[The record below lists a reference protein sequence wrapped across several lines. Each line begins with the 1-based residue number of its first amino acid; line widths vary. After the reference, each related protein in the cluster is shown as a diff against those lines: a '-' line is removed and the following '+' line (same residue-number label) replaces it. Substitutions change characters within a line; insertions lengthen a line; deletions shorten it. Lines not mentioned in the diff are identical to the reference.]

1 MPRCNF
7 ELHEDDSPLVET
19 MNKKLNQDG
28 QLAFVEF
35 YEGQAKKWH
44 RTYLM
49 EVSLKYSH
57 HIQPFLADFVPTVSR
72 RKVEIDELSPIQ
84 KEFAQRIGH
93 KPSTKNPIIVSD
105 FHPQTTILTIEYL
118 GLLTRLGVTCT
129 QIHGVFTAFSESY
142 FRPSMEKM
150 LRLKSCASNDYFR
163 LLAKL
168 LCNSGYGSYRI
179 VSCSRYL

>member
-1 MPRCNF
+1 M
-7 ELHEDDSPLVET
+7 VET

-179 VSCSRYL
+179 VSYRVVDICDQINA